1 MKIIDAALEI
11 YDDLGEPEDIAL
23 PTIAFWMETKIGK
36 LNSLIGTCYTLVNHQ
51 VSPELDIEEAAI
63 LEEMYRIR
71 YYEGKINE
79 NLGAA
84 GTAIIEVMDGDSK
97 IRLASKTEVARYF
110 DSQKKDSIKALDGLI
125 FAYNASHS
133 GPRSVNFSQD

>member
-11 YDDLGEPEDIAL
+11 YDDLGEPDDIAL
-23 PTIAFWMETKIGK
+23 PSIAFWMETKIGK
-36 LNSLIGTCYTLVNHQ
+36 LNSLIGSCYTLDNHQ
-51 VSPELDIEEAAI
+51 ISPELDIEEAAI

-84 GTAIIEVMDGDSK
+84 GTSVIEVNDGDSK
-97 IRLASKTEVARYF
+97 IRLASKTEVARYY
-110 DSQKKDSIKALDGLI
+110 DSQKKDAIKSLADLV
-125 FAYNASHS
+125 FAYNNSHS
-133 GPRSVNFSQD
+133 GPRSVDFSQD